1 MQHLPNVTTSRAR
14 KLHEDILKFNRPFV
28 ADIKARMERGEHV
41 PDCLAKT
48 LLTAQNTEGL
58 DDLDVVLT
66 CGSLMIGGVET
77 VRLRL
82 LHFGTS

>member
-1 MQHLPNVTTSRAR
+1 
-14 KLHEDILKFNRPFV
+14 
-28 ADIKARMERGEHV
+28 MERGEHV